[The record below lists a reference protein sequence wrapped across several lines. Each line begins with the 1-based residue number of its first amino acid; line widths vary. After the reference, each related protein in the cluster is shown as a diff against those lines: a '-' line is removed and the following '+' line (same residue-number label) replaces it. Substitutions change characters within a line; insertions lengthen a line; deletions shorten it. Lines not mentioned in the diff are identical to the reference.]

1 MLKWVRSQR
10 PRHLFAAAFALLV
23 IALLYVAR
31 RALLP
36 FVLGTALAYILLP
49 LTNFLNSFLPVQYRR
64 KDLLRGLTVLAVY
77 ALVLALIVGVLAFV
91 IPPIADQVQFMAQH
105 LPSLA
110 KKVYSAIPSFVQ
122 EWLDRYQAVPDN
134 IQAALQRGIE
144 SVVQMLVTAIQTG
157 VFKTVSIVF
166 STLSFVLGLVVVPLW
181 MFYLLRDQS
190 EMHIWFY
197 RYLPLAYR
205 EDVANIVELVDQAMS
220 AYLRGRLILGLSM
233 ATMTAIA
240 LSLLGVDFALVLGTL
255 MGLME
260 IIPLLGPVLGAIPI
274 FLVTLASAPSQ
285 LLWVLLFIVAAQQFI
300 DYVLVPQVARGTVG
314 LHPALVML
322 AIVVGSEVGGVWG
335 VLLSVPLTAA
345 ALNAARYL
353 LLRVSEAPLSPQ
365 EAIAR
370 FNNRPPHVRPADQG
384 QAGG

>member
-23 IALLYVAR
+23 VALLYVAR

-49 LTNFLNSFLPVQYRR
+49 LTNFLNSLLPVRYRR
-64 KDLLRGLTVLAVY
+64 KGLLRGLTVLAVY

-91 IPPIADQVQFMAQH
+91 IPPIADQVQFMAQR
-105 LPSLA
+105 LPTLA
-110 KKVYSAIPSFVQ
+110 KKVYDAIPSFVQ
-122 EWLDRYQAVPDN
+122 QWLDRYQAVPDN
-134 IQAALQRGIE
+134 LQAALQRGIE
-144 SVVQMLVTAIQTG
+144 SVVQTLVTAIQTG

-181 MFYLLRDQS
+181 MFFVLRDQP
-190 EMHIWFY
+190 EMRIWFY
-197 RYLPLAYR
+197 RYVPPAYR
-205 EDVANIVELVDQAMS
+205 EDVANIVELVDQTMS

-233 ATMTAIA
+233 ATMTTIA

-255 MGLME
+255 MGLLE

-285 LLWVLLFIVAAQQFI
+285 LLWVLLCIVAAQQFI

-345 ALNAARYL
+345 ALNVARYL

-365 EAIAR
+365 EARAR
-370 FNNRPPHVRPADQG
+370 FNNHPPHARPANQG
-384 QAGG
+384 QSGG

>member
-23 IALLYVAR
+23 VALLYVAR

-36 FVLGTALAYILLP
+36 FVLGTVLAYILLP
-49 LTNFLNSFLPVQYRR
+49 LTNFLNSFLPVQYRQR
-64 KDLLRGLTVLAVY
+64 DLARGLTVLAVY
-77 ALVLALIVGVLAFV
+77 ALVLALIVGMLAFV
-91 IPPIADQVQFMAQH
+91 IPPIADQVQFMAQR

-110 KKVYSAIPSFVQ
+110 KKAYDAIPSFVQ
-122 EWLDRYQAVPDN
+122 QWLDRYQAVPDN
-134 IQAALQRGIE
+134 LQAALQRGIE
-144 SVVQMLVTAIQTG
+144 SIVQTLFTAIQTG
-157 VFKTVSIVF
+157 VFKTFNIVF
-166 STLSFVLGLVVVPLW
+166 STLSFVLGLIVVPLW
-181 MFYLLRDQS
+181 MFYVLRDQP
-190 EMHIWFY
+190 EMRIRFY
-197 RYLPLAYR
+197 RYVPPAYR

-220 AYLRGRLILGLSM
+220 MYLRGRLILGLSM
-233 ATMTAIA
+233 ATMTTIA

-260 IIPLLGPVLGAIPI
+260 IVPLLGPVLGAIPI
-274 FLVTLASAPSQ
+274 LLVTLASAPSQ
-285 LLWVLLFIVAAQQFI
+285 LLWVLLLIVVAQQFI

-314 LHPALVML
+314 LHPALVVL

-345 ALNAARYL
+345 ALNVARYL

-365 EAIAR
+365 EAMAR
-370 FNNRPPHVRPADQG
+370 FNNHPPHVRLTNQG